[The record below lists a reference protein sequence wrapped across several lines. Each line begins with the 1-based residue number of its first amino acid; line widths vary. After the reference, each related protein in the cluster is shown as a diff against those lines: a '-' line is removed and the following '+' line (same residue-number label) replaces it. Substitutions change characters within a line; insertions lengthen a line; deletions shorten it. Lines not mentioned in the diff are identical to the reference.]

1 MSHTLGCVIKR
12 NLEVMQASC
21 NEDAP
26 AMYNVLACVNS
37 LLSLVYA
44 VLNLDLHGM
53 GLSVIGLLFY
63 GTALLSSGGV

>member
-12 NLEVMQASC
+12 NLEVMQVSC

-26 AMYNVLACVNS
+26 AMYNVSACVNS

-44 VLNLDLHGM
+44 VLDLDLHGM

-63 GTALLSSGGV
+63 VTAL

>member
-1 MSHTLGCVIKR
+1 
-12 NLEVMQASC
+12 MQASC

-53 GLSVIGLLFY
+53 GLSVIG
-63 GTALLSSGGV
+63 